1 MEQKRYAQIMQ
12 DKCASL
18 LADTQNCNYLYMA
31 FSHSEMER

>member
-1 MEQKRYAQIMQ
+1 MQ
-12 DKCASL
+12 DKCESL